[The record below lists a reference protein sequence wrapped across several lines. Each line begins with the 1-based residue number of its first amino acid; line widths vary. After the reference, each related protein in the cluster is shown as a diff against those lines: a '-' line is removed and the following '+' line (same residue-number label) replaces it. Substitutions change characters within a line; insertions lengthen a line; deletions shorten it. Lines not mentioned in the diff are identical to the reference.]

1 MDKEFIEGYRKILE
15 MSYREI
21 DSSAIVVVELGEV
34 DYETNE
40 TIKKYRSK
48 GYKLMDANRFGEG
61 LEQIGECLVF
71 VKRKDAENG

>member
-71 VKRKDAENG
+71 IKIKDAENG